1 MKRLIL
7 RKRTDM
13 KFLMIGR
20 FPCLE
25 DIVLHQKVLFKVYP
39 EQLGEAVTYRDGS
52 RGEKQEVQELGYD
65 TGLVRQRG

>member
-1 MKRLIL
+1 
-7 RKRTDM
+7 M

-25 DIVLHQKVLFKVYP
+25 DIVIHQKVLFKVYP

-52 RGEKQEVQELGYD
+52 RGEKQEVQELGDD
-65 TGLVRQRG
+65 T